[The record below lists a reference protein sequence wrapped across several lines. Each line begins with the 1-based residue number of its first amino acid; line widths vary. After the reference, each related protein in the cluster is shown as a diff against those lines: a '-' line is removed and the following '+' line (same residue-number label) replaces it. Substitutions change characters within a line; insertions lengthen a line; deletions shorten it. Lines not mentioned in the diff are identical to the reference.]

1 MRVWWS
7 SLVSALRTDQKTDL
21 KSLRAGQAL
30 VRLAVP
36 MTLQAVLSAAV
47 LLIDIF
53 FVARLGTAAV
63 TAVGWVAALL
73 ALFIV
78 LVNGVGVAVTTL
90 VATAVASDDP
100 AKTRDAVGQGLVA
113 ALVLSLSIPLLAWP
127 CYEPFLRAFGAP
139 AETVALGRPYAAW
152 IIWGSPS
159 LIGLFVINCLL
170 RGAGKPGIALR
181 ALMVACLA
189 NIVLNPLLIFGVGSV
204 PGFGLAGAGAAAVLG
219 RLAGVLYQVTKI
231 AGPRRDSL
239 VAVTFADLWVRP
251 AAFRQLLTM
260 SVGATAQSVIALVSS
275 LFVLRLTAIYGEA
288 AVAGYVI
295 ATRVV
300 AFIVLPIHGI
310 AAAVSVLTGQHVP
323 AGRRRRADAV
333 VHLAAQVS
341 LALTLG
347 LTFLFL
353 SFAEQVIGW
362 FAVDYAAARYAER
375 YLVIMAI
382 FFAPYAVG
390 TILTNAVNGVGRMS
404 EVASAYAFAY
414 LIVQVP
420 LALVL
425 SLGLGLDAAGV
436 WIAAAFAQVALV
448 LTSVPL
454 ARRHVSRRV
463 LTPTAFL
470 NDTGLRR
477 SQRTKR

>member
-1 MRVWWS
+1 
-7 SLVSALRTDQKTDL
+7 
-21 KSLRAGQAL
+21 
-30 VRLAVP
+30 

-90 VATAVASDDP
+90 VATAIASDDP
-100 AKTRDAVGQGLVA
+100 AKARSAVGQALVA
-113 ALVLSLSIPLLAWP
+113 ALALSVVIPLVAWP
-127 CYEPFLRAFGAP
+127 CYEPFLKAFGAP
-139 AETVALGRPYAAW
+139 EETIVLGRPYAAW

-181 ALMVACLA
+181 ALVVACLA
-189 NIVLNPLLIFGVGSV
+189 NIVLNPLLIFGLGPV

-219 RLAGVLYQVTKI
+219 RLAGLLYQATKL
-231 AGPRRDSL
+231 AGPRRDAV

-251 AAFRQLLTM
+251 AAFHRLLAM
-260 SVGATAQSVIALVSS
+260 SAGATVQSVIALLSS
-275 LFVLRLTAIYGEA
+275 LFVLRLTAFYGEA

-300 AFIVLPIHGI
+300 GFVVLPIHGI

-333 VHLAAQVS
+333 VHLAVQAS
-341 LALTLG
+341 LALTLV
-347 LTFLFL
+347 LTLLFL
-353 SFAEQVIGW
+353 CFAGQIMDW
-362 FAVDYAAARYAER
+362 FAADAEATCHAVR
-375 YLVIMAI
+375 YLVIMAL

-390 TILTNAVNGVGRMS
+390 TILTNAVNGVGRMHD
-404 EVASAYAFAY
+404 VARAYAIAY
-414 LIVQVP
+414 LIFQVP
-420 LALVL
+420 LAFTLA
-425 SLGLGLDAAGV
+425 LGLGLEATGV
-436 WIAAAFAQVALV
+436 WTAAALAQVGLV

-454 ARRHVSRRV
+454 ARRHVSRRL
-463 LTPTAFL
+463 LTPVAYL
-470 NDTGLRR
+470 KDTGLRR
-477 SQRTKR
+477 WLGAKR

>member
-7 SLVSALRTDQKTDL
+7 SPASALRTDRKVDL
-21 KSLRAGQAL
+21 KSLGAGQAL
-30 VRLAVP
+30 AKLAVP

-78 LVNGVGVAVTTL
+78 LVNGVGIAVTTL

-100 AKTRDAVGQGLVA
+100 AKARAAVGQALIA
-113 ALVLSLSIPLLAWP
+113 ALALSLLVPLLAWP

-139 AETVALGRPYAAW
+139 EETIVLGRPYAAW

-181 ALMVACLA
+181 ALIVACLA
-189 NIVLNPLLIFGVGSV
+189 NIVLNPLLIFGLGSV

-219 RLAGVLYQVTKI
+219 RLAGLLYQATKL
-231 AGPRRDSL
+231 AGPRRDAL
-239 VAVTFADLWVRP
+239 VAVTLADLRVRP
-251 AAFRQLLTM
+251 AAFRRLLAM
-260 SVGATAQSVIALVSS
+260 SAGATAQSVIALVSS
-275 LFVLRLTAIYGEA
+275 LFVLRLTAFYGEA

-300 AFIVLPIHGI
+300 GFVVLPIHGI

-333 VHLAAQVS
+333 VHLAVQLS

-347 LTFLFL
+347 LTLFFV
-353 SFAEQVIGW
+353 SFAGNILGW
-362 FAVDYAAARYAER
+362 FAADLDATRHAER

-390 TILTNAVNGVGRMS
+390 TILTNAVNGVGRMRD
-404 EVASAYAFAY
+404 VAVAYAVAY

-420 LALVL
+420 LAFAL
-425 SLGLGLDAAGV
+425 SLGLGLEATGV
-436 WIAAAFAQVALV
+436 WTAAALAQVALV
-448 LTSVPL
+448 LMSVPL

-463 LTPTAFL
+463 LTPAAFL
-470 NDTGLRR
+470 YDTGLRR
-477 SQRTKR
+477 LWRTKR

>member
-1 MRVWWS
+1 
-7 SLVSALRTDQKTDL
+7 
-21 KSLRAGQAL
+21 
-30 VRLAVP
+30 

-90 VATAVASDDP
+90 VATAFASQDP
-100 AKTRDAVGQGLVA
+100 AKVRAAVGQALVA
-113 ALVLSLSIPLLAWP
+113 ALVLSLSIPMLAWP

-139 AETVALGRPYAAW
+139 EETIVLGRAYAAW
-152 IIWGSPS
+152 IIWGSPA

-170 RGAGKPGIALR
+170 RGAGKAGIALR
-181 ALMVACLA
+181 ALIVACLA
-189 NIVLNPLLIFGVGSV
+189 NIVLNPLLIFGLGSL

-219 RLAGVLYQVTKI
+219 RLAGLLYQATKL

-239 VAVTFADLWVRP
+239 VPVTFADLWVRP
-251 AAFRQLLTM
+251 AAFRKLLVM
-260 SVGATAQSVIALVSS
+260 SAGATVQSVIALVSS
-275 LFVLRLTAIYGEA
+275 LFVLRLTAFYGEA

-300 AFIVLPIHGI
+300 GFVVLPIHGI
-310 AAAVSVLTGQHVP
+310 AGAVAVLVGQHVP

-333 VHLAAQVS
+333 VHVAVQIS

-347 LTFLFL
+347 LTLVFLW
-353 SFAEQVIGW
+353 FAGHILGW
-362 FAVDYAAARYAER
+362 FAADPDSTRQAEH
-375 YLVIMAI
+375 YLVIMAV
-382 FFAPYAVG
+382 FFAPYALG
-390 TILTNAVNGVGRMS
+390 TILTNAVNGVGRMRD
-404 EVASAYAFAY
+404 VAHAYAVAY
-414 LIVQVP
+414 LIVQMP
-420 LALVL
+420 LAVAL
-425 SLGLGLDAAGV
+425 SLGLGLNATGV
-436 WIAAAFAQVALV
+436 WIAAALAQLALMF
-448 LTSVPL
+448 TSVPL

-463 LTPTAFL
+463 LVPAAFL
-470 NDTGLRR
+470 DDTGLRLR
-477 SQRTKR
+477 RTKR